1 MKINGSRGVDALIFE
16 IRHKMTITFF
26 FQDIL
31 FPYAKK
37 NVKVF
42 LERNW
47 GPTQCTEDIEALR
60 NQVS

>member
-1 MKINGSRGVDALIFE
+1 
-16 IRHKMTITFF
+16 MTITFF

-37 NVKVF
+37 NVKVY

-47 GPTQCTEDIEALR
+47 GTTQCTEDIEALR